1 MDDVLNLLGLV
12 YRAKKIILGEEIL
25 NRFKDVKLLFL
36 ASDIS
41 IKSKER
47 FEKKCHYYQVEYID
61 KYDSDQLSNALGKN
75 NIKAIGIID
84 AGFKKSILK
93 KLK

>member
-12 YRAKKIILGEEIL
+12 YRAKKIILGEEII

-41 IKSKER
+41 EKSRER
-47 FEKKCHYYQVEYID
+47 YEKKCHYYQIEHID
-61 KYDSDQLSNALGKN
+61 KFDSEQLSNALGKN
-75 NIKAIGIID
+75 NVKAVGVID
-84 AGFKKSILK
+84 AGFTKSIMK
-93 KLK
+93 KMK